1 MTKEQEFYNR
11 VEDEFDDFVHEIEE
25 YDVSDIL
32 CESERIAKIKSIY
45 DYLTEHRPVNEENYS
60 LFMNVEKPI
69 EAICNKYDY
78 DKEEYHRELNGVIET
93 LTQECQMNKN
103 SAFGELRWKVH
114 ELWEEFQNLIVVYV
128 DEKDIEKIATGIM
141 NPSFRL
147 SEYDS
152 KILLQFRNPLLVLA
166 SEMGKLDEPI
176 ERCVERAIETLN
188 RVDLLT
194 YKYNLEKDK
203 ILPETKHRH
212 NAINELINL
221 IPDFYFSTATEWLN
235 LNMRINKEMLLDG
248 SDGDPYREFLDT
260 MHEIK
265 KEHGDKILQKV
276 FDMGEDIVIYSSAL
290 TEVAKYLADGGD
302 VDRVSDLYEEKFFEI
317 PYEEQKQGGMDLC

>member
-45 DYLTEHRPVNEENYS
+45 DYLTEHRPVNGENYS

-221 IPDFYFSTATEWLN
+221 IPDFYFPTATKWLN

-248 SDGDPYREFLDT
+248 SDGNPYREFLDT

-265 KEHGDKILQKV
+265 KEHGDEILQKV